1 MQENRKDPK
10 NETNLRIVYEPQP
23 RVSLESRRSRLSSMI
38 TYRFQRRAV
47 VGGGTAAPLEY
58 RNNMD
63 SHRRIALNNRPL
75 PSTLGSSHVAR
86 GGARARGTGLRP
98 GRAPRVT
105 KAAKAGRRAFISKVF
120 STVEPTRQSTDTA
133 RTPLRINISR
143 RAVRARS
150 AQMMSCGPHG
160 PD

>member
-120 STVEPTRQSTDTA
+120 STVGPTAKHRA
-133 RTPLRINISR
+133 RPDPAAHKYIPARGS
-143 RAVRARS
+143 RAVRANDVVWS
-150 AQMMSCGPHG
+150 SWS
-160 PD
+160 